1 MILFCD
7 IDYIKDLT
15 GINQSVDSA
24 KFRAVIYAT
33 QRLYIE
39 PILGT
44 DLYNAIES
52 KISGSTLTGNY
63 QTLVNTWVAPCIAY
77 FTYIDLMDDVGIPL
91 DRGGVYRNSSVNTTT
106 ANLEEMN
113 RLAQVQRKRA
123 EFFSERLVSYL
134 CNNST
139 LFPEFTTNSDEDI
152 SPLNNPSPFDSL
164 YLGNTG
170 LTKYQRKTG
179 YNR

>member
-1 MILFCD
+1 MTLFCD
-7 IDYIKDLT
+7 IDYIKELT

-24 KFRAVIYAT
+24 KFRAVIYSV

-39 PILGT
+39 PIIGT
-44 DLYNAIES
+44 DLYNAIVT
-52 KISGSTLTGNY
+52 KIDGSTLTGNY
-63 QTLVNTWVAPCIAY
+63 QTLVNTWIAPCIAY
-77 FTYIDLMDDVGIPL
+77 YTYVDLMYDVGIPL

-113 RLAQVQRKRA
+113 RLAQVQKKRA
-123 EFFSERLVSYL
+123 EFFSGRLVDYL

-152 SPLNNPSPFDSL
+152 SPLNNPSPFDSMF
-164 YLGNTG
+164 LGDLG